1 MAPTDISLDE
11 QFVGGFPMFTLSKS
25 HTKEEQD
32 IRRFRKIN
40 HAGKSDICVRNLG
53 GKEWNILN
61 VFFFILFQKYVTECG
76 ILEAKTHF
84 IFNDF
89 SFNSQTS
96 SWLIFTLQK
105 KNTHRWSRCPNQ
117 QKNVMVVWNGGWYF
131 NHMTYSTFTNVKKVQ
146 PSIL

>member
-53 GKEWNILN
+53 GKEWNIMN
-61 VFFFILFQKYVTECG
+61 GFFFILFQKYVTECG
-76 ILEAKTHF
+76 ILEAKKHF

-89 SFNSQTS
+89 SFNSQTN

-105 KNTHRWSRCPNQ
+105 KHPQMKQVS
-117 QKNVMVVWNGGWYF
+117 K
-131 NHMTYSTFTNVKKVQ
+131 STEKRHSLKWGLIFQ
-146 PSIL
+146 PYDILNFYQC

>member
-32 IRRFRKIN
+32 IRRFKKIN

-53 GKEWNILN
+53 GKEWNIMN

-76 ILEAKTHF
+76 ILEAKKHF
-84 IFNDF
+84 IFNEFLSIHKPALDWF
-89 SFNSQTS
+89 LLYKKKTPTDEAGVQINRKTS
-96 SWLIFTLQK
+96 
-105 KNTHRWSRCPNQ
+105 
-117 QKNVMVVWNGGWYF
+117 
-131 NHMTYSTFTNVKKVQ
+131 
-146 PSIL
+146 